1 MNIPIYNIMLAVFMC
16 TLFPSLA
23 RSSSAPPL
31 SGIVSAVGWRRQSTS
46 FKASG
51 SAHLMSSSNN
61 NNHHLP
67 SLFIS
72 SRATAKHDTTTRNVK
87 QNQCCNNAMLHRQD
101 SSVSSRTSTPTKLT
115 RLNISSLQMTSSSP
129 ADNTYT
135 PPNENYN
142 NKEECINISIEYCSA
157 CRWMLRSNWIASE
170 VLTTFANES
179 KLHSVTLVPAV
190 HPYLRGV
197 FFVYVLQ
204 NIMKTEIL
212 LVIVMMM
219 VITRIV

>member
-1 MNIPIYNIMLAVFMC
+1 MAYLNNIVLAVFMC

-23 RSSSAPPL
+23 RSSSPPL

-51 SAHLMSSSNN
+51 SAHHMFSNN
-61 NNHHLP
+61 NNRHLP
-67 SLFIS
+67 SLFIP
-72 SRATAKHDTTTRNVK
+72 SRATTKYYMTTRNVK
-87 QNQCCNNAMLHRQD
+87 QNQCWNNAMLHRQD

-157 CRWMLRSNWIASE
+157 CRWMLRSSWIASE
-170 VLTTFANES
+170 ILTTFANES
-179 KLHSVTLVPAV
+179 KLHSVTMIPCSPPLSEGGIFRICATK
-190 HPYLRGV
+190 YDKDQDIIGD
-197 FFVYVLQ
+197 
-204 NIMKTEIL
+204 I
-212 LVIVMMM
+212 VIMM
-219 VITRIV
+219 VMTRIV